1 MNAGEKTRK
10 QPLVLDFASR
20 SHVGD
25 RDYQEDS
32 CAFAPGQE
40 SVLAVLADGMGGHA
54 AGDVAS
60 KLAVENF
67 IEAFLSSNA
76 QEHFRF
82 GSALASANLAI
93 KRSIEQNPAQEG
105 MGCTLT
111 AVLATDEG
119 LHWVS
124 VGDSPLF
131 IYQGGILTRLNE
143 DHSMTPIIQAA
154 LKEGKISQAEA
165 DTHPKRNM
173 LRSALMGDEIEL
185 IDLSKNPY
193 RLKDGAIVISA
204 SDGLL
209 TLSENQIRDELKK
222 VRNLTSTE
230 IAQALVNAVLQQR
243 RPRQDNVTVQVL
255 KCQSAGRSKA
265 VPLIA
270 VLTLLGMAAI
280 GLGYAYRADLTAL
293 FRSLNQPS
301 AKELPIVPI
310 TVGNDEALSVPER
323 NVVPEP
329 PLESAENKTTED
341 VTTQDASKQQIP
353 GNKPSKKATEK
364 DSPEDSQLPDSEIN
378 PETPIMEGIQQND

>member
-1 MNAGEKTRK
+1 MNTGDKARK
-10 QPLVLDFASR
+10 HPLILDFASR
-20 SHVGD
+20 SHVGA

-67 IEAFLSSNA
+67 IDAFLSSNA

-82 GSALASANLAI
+82 GSALTSANLAI

-131 IYQGGILTRLNE
+131 IYQGGKLTRLNE
-143 DHSMTPIIQAA
+143 DHSMAPLIQAA

-165 DTHPKRNM
+165 DAHPKRNM

-193 RLKDGAIVISA
+193 RLKDGAVVISA

-209 TLSENQIRDELKK
+209 TLSESQIRDELKK
-222 VRNLTSTE
+222 VRNLTSAE

-255 KCQSAGRSKA
+255 RYQPARRFSST
-265 VPLIA
+265 PLIA
-270 VLTLLGMAAI
+270 VLVVLGLAVI
-280 GLGYAYRADLTAL
+280 GLGYAYRAELTTL
-293 FRSLNQPS
+293 YRFLSQPS
-301 AKELPIVPI
+301 VKHLPAAPI
-310 TVGNDEALSVPER
+310 SAGNDEMPSVPER
-323 NVVPEP
+323 RTVSEP
-329 PLESAENKTTED
+329 PLESAENRTTED
-341 VTTQDASKQQIP
+341 VTTQGANKQQIP
-353 GNKPSKKATEK
+353 GNKPSKIATEGEF
-364 DSPEDSQLPDSEIN
+364 PEDSPLPDSEIH
-378 PETPIMEGIQQND
+378 PEMPISDSNEQIN